1 LCLDAGHTC
10 GIADLTLTK
19 KVELERKEL
28 LVKVKR
34 DAEWGLDAFLSNT
47 NITEGMST
55 CNSVFEIVCKVF
67 FSGDK
72 NTH

>member
-1 LCLDAGHTC
+1 MYLDAGHSC

-19 KVELERKEL
+19 KVEIERKEL

-47 NITEGMST
+47 NITEGVSIYVCT
-55 CNSVFEIVCKVF
+55 LHEIF
-67 FSGDK
+67 
-72 NTH
+72 